1 MKKRKKQELE
11 RSALADWTG
20 TAILLLFAI
29 STLGQAYVI
38 PTSSM
43 EDTLLIGDHVW
54 VDKVAYAP
62 PGRLSSRLLPYKPV
76 QRGDIIVFRPPLDT
90 TDPYVKRII
99 GMPGDHIRI
108 RNKQLFLNGKALQ
121 EPYKYHKT
129 DYLDPY
135 RDNFPSAPNAPLYP
149 GAVEMLAKHVA
160 DGEVVVP
167 AGHYFAMGDNRDFSL
182 DSRYWGFVARER
194 IIGKPVVIWWS
205 YDAPTDRLQS
215 MIPGPEH
222 IFDLATNFFSKTRWA
237 RTFRL
242 VRGYTEPR
250 P

>member
-1 MKKRKKQELE
+1 VDSKGKNPDE
-11 RSALADWTG
+11 RGALAEWTG

-43 EDTLLIGDHVW
+43 EETLLIGDHVW

-62 PGRLSSRLLPYKPV
+62 PGKLSGRLLPYTPV
-76 QRGDIIVFRPPLDT
+76 RRGDIMVFRPPIEAS
-90 TDPYVKRII
+90 DPYVKRIV
-99 GMPGDHIRI
+99 GTPGDRIRV
-108 RNKQLFLNGKALQ
+108 RNKQLYLNGIAVS
-121 EPYKYHKT
+121 EPYKFHKT
-129 DYLDPY
+129 DYMDPY

-149 GAVEMLAKHVA
+149 GAVDMLTRHVV

-167 AGHYFAMGDNRDFSL
+167 EGHYFAMGDNRDFSL

-194 IIGKPVVIWWS
+194 IIGKPVIIWWS
-205 YDAPTDRLQS
+205 YDAPTERLQT
-215 MIPGPEH
+215 MIPSSDH
-222 IFDLATNFFSKTRWA
+222 LVDLAINFFSKTRWK
-237 RTFRL
+237 RTFQL
-242 VRGYTEPR
+242 VRGHPLN